1 MNSEYYS
8 TLICPQIIESD
19 GIFCCLWHSWRH
31 DIILQQEC
39 SIQLVKT
46 RGKISVWGER
56 AQQKTY
62 FCRRIS
68 LLTLWADSHPEP
80 LTVLYFW
87 TDWCLEII
95 IADSSV
101 VNAVVTSAWARPE
114 VVSLSIS
121 DHLDAVPGAGG
132 DGAPVQ
138 GPRAVGPGL
147 QVPVLG
153 GANQENGFPRPRPV
167 LGNAV
172 AKETVCVISSNFY
185 DGNSCLQIERVWCF
199 ESDHEDQEC
208 REDAWGHDEAGDPWC
223 QGPLVTIISGH
234 VSCPP
239 LMMSRHMSLS
249 GWSLE
254 HWAPLWRCLT
264 RTGPGTVQYR
274 AWHST
279 QYTVHPVAAL
289 RLLST
294 EVSDAATRARC
305 SQWNSQDPTRRCEVW
320 SLTWTYF
327 NWFYHPSI
335 KICYCLIKLN
345 RIVHFTFLFSSQ
357 HHTLQ

>member
-1 MNSEYYS
+1 MNSEHYS
-8 TLICPQIIESD
+8 TLICPQIIEIDRFFVVCDIRDDMTS
-19 GIFCCLWHSWRH
+19 FCNKNVLFNLSK
-31 DIILQQEC
+31 LE
-39 SIQLVKT
+39 
-46 RGKISVWGER
+46 GKYQSAER
-56 AQQKTY
+56 AQHKIY

-68 LLTLWADSHPEP
+68 LLTLWTDSHPEP

-87 TDWCLEII
+87 TDWCFEII

-121 DHLDAVPGAGG
+121 DHLDAVPGGGG

-138 GPRAVGPGL
+138 GPGAVSPGL

-153 GANQENGFPRPRPV
+153 SANQENGFPRPCPM

-172 AKETVCVISSNFY
+172 AKETVCVISPNFY
-185 DGNSCLQIERVWCF
+185 DGNSCLQIERVWCS
-199 ESDHEDQEC
+199 ESDHEDQDC
-208 REDAWGHDEAGDPWC
+208 REDAWGHVEAGDPWC

-234 VSCPP
+234 VSCLPR
-239 LMMSRHMSLS
+239 MMSRHMSLA

-279 QYTVHPVAAL
+279 QYTVHPAAAL

-294 EVSDAATRARC
+294 EVSDAATTA
-305 SQWNSQDPTRRCEVW
+305 S
-320 SLTWTYF
+320 
-327 NWFYHPSI
+327 
-335 KICYCLIKLN
+335 
-345 RIVHFTFLFSSQ
+345 VHNETPRTQ
-357 HHTLQ
+357 PWGA